1 MTRRFINQLGDGEQ
15 VREVYLVG
23 GKQLRQNRKGNL
35 YLQMQLSDRTGSING
50 MLWNAND
57 RIASTFHNG
66 DFVEIEG
73 TSQFYNGAMQI
84 IVNNLEPAKENTVN
98 EDDFIH
104 VSREESE
111 AYINQIR
118 ELVQTIENPHL
129 RNLMDIFLADEEF
142 MNRFSRAPAA
152 VKLHHAYHGGLLEHV
167 ANLMRVADAV
177 AVFYPQEINKDLLV
191 VGAFLHDIGKI
202 HELSFERDL
211 GYTDEG
217 QMVGHLVM
225 GISML
230 EKRLAEVE
238 QLTGET
244 FPEPLAIQL
253 KHMIVSHHG
262 KLEFGSP
269 KVPMTYE
276 AIALHLLDDLDAK
289 IRQFQQVIAGDVNED
304 SNWTVFH
311 QGLHRKLYKGG

>member
-1 MTRRFINQLGDGEQ
+1 MSRQFINQLGDGEP

-57 RIASTFHNG
+57 RIASTFNNG

-73 TSQFYNGAMQI
+73 ISQFYNGAMQV
-84 IVNNLEPAKENTVN
+84 IVNAVEPAKEDTVN
-98 EDDFIH
+98 EEDFIY

-111 AYINQIR
+111 TYLNQIR
-118 ELVQTIENPHL
+118 ELVQSMTNPNL
-129 RNLMDIFLADEEF
+129 RNLMDTFLGDEAF
-142 MNRFSRAPAA
+142 MKQFTRAPAA
-152 VKLHHAYHGGLLEHV
+152 VKHHHSYHGGLLEHV
-167 ANLMRVADAV
+167 ANLMQVANAV
-177 AVFYPQEINKDLLV
+177 SAFYANEIKRDLLV
-191 VGAFLHDIGKI
+191 AGAFLHDLGKLK
-202 HELSFERDL
+202 ELLYQRDL

-217 QMVGHLVM
+217 QMIGHLVI
-225 GISML
+225 GVSML
-230 EKRLAEVE
+230 EKKIVEVE
-238 QLTGET
+238 KLTGEP
-244 FPEPLAIQL
+244 FPETLAIQL

-262 KLEFGSP
+262 KLEYGSA

-276 AIALHLLDDLDAK
+276 AVALHLLDDLDAK
-289 IRQFQQVIAGDVNED
+289 MRQFHQIIEGDANED

-311 QGLHRKLYKGG
+311 PGLQRKIYKGE